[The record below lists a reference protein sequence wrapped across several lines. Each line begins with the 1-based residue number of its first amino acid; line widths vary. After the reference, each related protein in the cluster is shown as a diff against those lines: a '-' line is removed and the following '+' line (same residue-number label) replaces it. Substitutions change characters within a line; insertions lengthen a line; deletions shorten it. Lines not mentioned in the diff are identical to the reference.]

1 MKIEVGTTNKS
12 FTLIETLV
20 AIAILLVAV
29 TAAMTLSFQSIRNA
43 SLIKNKFIASMLAQE
58 GIELV
63 KNQRDSN
70 FIDNK
75 DWLCNIEAAP
85 GCSGNPCGGANGCQA
100 ILNPANGKVNFTPCA
115 RGCDLMSI
123 NRNYFYGYLG
133 GGSET
138 IFRRRILVNEIVNDA
153 EAGITVIVE
162 WPERFSTQ
170 SITIV
175 GSIFNWL

>member
-1 MKIEVGTTNKS
+1 MKIEVGITNKS

-29 TAAMTLSFQSIRNA
+29 TAAMTLSFQSIRSA

-58 GIELV
+58 GVELV

-75 DWLCNIEAAP
+75 DWLCDIETAP
-85 GCSGNPCGGANGCQA
+85 GCTGNPCGSANGCQA
-100 ILNPANGKVNFTPCA
+100 ILNPANGKVRFASCT
-115 RGCDLMSI
+115 RGCDLMKI
-123 NRNYFYGYLG
+123 NNDYFYGYLG
-133 GGSET
+133 GSET
-138 IFRRRILVNEIVNDA
+138 VFRRRILVNEIVNDR
-153 EAGITVIVE
+153 EAGVTVIVE

-170 SITIV
+170 SVTIV
-175 GSIFNWL
+175 GHIFNWL